1 MEGTMRG
8 AARWDRAMTLVE
20 LMVVLG
26 LMALLMTLVAVH
38 SNTASYR
45 LKSTVFSLRS
55 LMQRARLEAV
65 RTNKNTYVDFDAD
78 DDGRL
83 NSVVLWLSMGSKDAG
98 TSFRPGEDQV
108 LGSLTIFEPSAS
120 PGNRPTLGA
129 VPPSAGGPTVGAPR
143 EGGSIPDDGVS
154 FSGNRINFNPDG
166 TSSAGSVYLHV
177 PKHPEAG
184 TYAIVV
190 NNSGR
195 VYLRYY
201 PSRGMAWEDR

>member
-1 MEGTMRG
+1 MEGTRRG
-8 AARWDRAMTLVE
+8 AARWDQGMTLVE
-20 LMVVLG
+20 LMVVLA

-45 LKSTVFSLRS
+45 LKSTVSSLRS
-55 LMQRARLEAV
+55 LTQRARLEAV
-65 RTNKNTYVDFDAD
+65 RTDRNAYVDFDAD
-78 DDGRL
+78 DDGIL
-83 NSVVLWLSMGSKDAG
+83 NTVVLWLSMGSKDAG
-98 TSFRPGEDQV
+98 TSFRPGEDRV
-108 LGSLTIFEPSAS
+108 LGSLTLFGPSES

-129 VPPSAGGPTVGAPR
+129 VPPSAGGPAVGAPR
-143 EGGSIPDDGVS
+143 EVGSIPEDGVS

-177 PKHPEAG
+177 PKHPELG

-195 VYLRYY
+195 MYVRYY
-201 PSRGMAWEDR
+201 ASGGTAWEDR